1 MKTFS
6 LCVAVVAAAVT
17 LTSAAAA
24 GPEAAK
30 QRVAIDMKI
39 CSPGKSQGTFV
50 LTPLQAGPL
59 KRDSGTID
67 SNWLSIIG
75 RDVMR
80 DGQKVTIYVGAV
92 TTLTGKRGTLTIR
105 DRNEWVDLAH
115 DGNGDGENDG
125 IAFSTWKV
133 VRGTG
138 QYAGIVGKGRGGH
151 AGLGMPVVRPLRGRP
166 DRELEAG
173 SRNDRPPVMS
183 EFHHG
188 HEPRA
193 EEIALHQKYL
203 TLEGQIDAARLEGNE
218 AEIRR
223 LTPLVKRA
231 KTRWIRANRR
241 VTRGN

>member
-1 MKTFS
+1 MNARV
-6 LCVAVVAAAVT
+6 VAVVALAATVT

-24 GPEAAK
+24 GPGATK

-92 TTLTGKRGTLTIR
+92 TALTGKRGTLTIR

-151 AGLGMPVVRPLRGRP
+151 AGLGCPWYARYEG
-166 DRELEAG
+166 
-173 SRNDRPPVMS
+173 
-183 EFHHG
+183 
-188 HEPRA
+188 
-193 EEIALHQKYL
+193 AL
-203 TLEGQIDAARLEGNE
+203 TAS
-218 AEIRR
+218 
-223 LTPLVKRA
+223 
-231 KTRWIRANRR
+231 
-241 VTRGN
+241 